1 MKRRGT
7 KPRPSHNSFAGTFL
21 MPRLLL
27 TAIVTFGLLG
37 VSHGLFAE
45 EPAAEAPLTE
55 TEKRLQKD
63 IQTLDMAMLEADSET
78 ALKLLHPKPFDR
90 RIGSR
95 EEFSKG
101 LKQAKKALGGLKMFK
116 PEFSFAFPNRPIF
129 VEGKQHQFAIVPVE
143 TQIRMVGGIVKSESF
158 YIGIREENDDTWRY
172 LDGTKLE
179 QEDIQKLFSDFPVE
193 QPLPLVKNSTQIKEE
208 EFESLLPKMPTPP
221 EDLKL
226 PK

>member
-1 MKRRGT
+1 
-7 KPRPSHNSFAGTFL
+7 

-27 TAIVTFGLLG
+27 AASFTFGLLIF
-37 VSHGLFAE
+37 SHGLFAD

-55 TEKRLQKD
+55 TEKQLQND
-63 IQTLDMAMLEADSET
+63 VQTLTTALLEADSET

-95 EEFSKG
+95 EEFTKG
-101 LKQAKKALGGLKMFK
+101 LKKAKEALGRIKLFK
-116 PEFSFAFPNRPIF
+116 PEISVAFPKRPIF
-129 VEGKQHQFAIVPVE
+129 VEGEQHQFAIVPIE
-143 TQIRMVGGIVKSESF
+143 TQVKMLGGIGKSESF
-158 YIGIREENDDTWRY
+158 LIGIREEKDDTWRY